1 MKLLGLSA
9 FGVRSKYFSK
19 SDLKSP
25 LLWRGLGEAVKIL
38 VGSRNPVKIASVKEA
53 FSNYFDKLEVV
64 GVEVDSGVSVQPM
77 NDETFLGAQ
86 NRAAKLREL
95 NENEKLGAE
104 LFVGIE
110 GGIVKQFER
119 WFAFGCMCII
129 DEDGKVGF
137 GMSPHFELPAT
148 VVEKLLQ
155 GIELGDV
162 MDEIMNQQNTKQK
175 HGAIGYFTNGV
186 MNRKELY
193 IEGLKVAMVPF
204 LHKNM
209 FF

>member
-1 MKLLGLSA
+1 MK
-9 FGVRSKYFSK
+9 V
-19 SDLKSP
+19 
-25 LLWRGLGEAVKIL
+25 L
-38 VGSRNPVKIASVKEA
+38 VGSKNPVKIASVEEA
-53 FSNYFDKLEVV
+53 FSNYFKNLEVV
-64 GVEVDSGVSVQPM
+64 GIEVDSGVSIQPV
-77 NDETFLGAQ
+77 NDETFIGAQ
-86 NRAAKLREL
+86 NRAAKLLDL
-95 NENEKLGAE
+95 NQQENLGAE

-110 GGIVKQFER
+110 GGIAKQFER

-129 DEDGKVGF
+129 DKEGKVGF
-137 GMSPHFELPAT
+137 GMSPHFELPQSI
-148 VVEKLLQ
+148 VEKLLE

-193 IEGLKVAMVPF
+193 IEGLKVAIVPF
-204 LHKNM
+204 LHKQM